1 MYSVNVPVPSAVNDV
16 ADDLR
21 PALTGFDR
29 VRERHR
35 RTLLLK
41 RVPAETRRELRE
53 DWQTAK
59 DALAGAP
66 AVEARI
72 SGIDVFENP
81 PVGTSSPVA
90 YLAVESPG
98 IHDLHERLCEVFEPV
113 ERLEGGDDYDPHV
126 TLGRGA
132 DGLRGRRAVA
142 DLLEREVEPVTW
154 TVTELELYDA
164 NHYEPIERLSLP
176 A

>member
-1 MYSVNVPVPSAVNDV
+1 MYSVNVPVPPAVHDV

-29 VRERHR
+29 VRERGQ
-35 RTLLLK
+35 RTLLVK
-41 RVPAETRRELRE
+41 RVPAENRRELRD
-53 DWQTAK
+53 DWRTAK
-59 DALAGAP
+59 RALEGAP
-66 AVEARI
+66 AFEARI
-72 SGIDVFENP
+72 AGIDTFDDP
-81 PVGTSSPVA
+81 PAGTSSPVA

-98 IHDLHERLCEVFEPV
+98 IHDVHARLCSVFDPV
-113 ERLEGGDDYDPHV
+113 EQLEGGDDYDPHV

-132 DGLRGRRAVA
+132 DGLRGRRAIA
-142 DLLEREVEPVTW
+142 DLLERDVDPVTW

-164 NHYEPIERLSLP
+164 NHYEPVDAISLP